1 MKREKRIFVGLVCI
15 FAALPLMA
23 QVLPYQDRSLTADE
37 RAADIVDRLT
47 INEKASLMQHSS
59 AAVPSLGIKAYNW
72 WNEACHGVARA
83 GLATV
88 YPQSIGM
95 AASFDKEL
103 LFDVFTSVSDE
114 ARAKAAANNRD
125 NGMRQYQ
132 GLTFWTPNI
141 NVFRDPRWGR
151 GQETYGEDPY
161 LTGQMGISVVRGL
174 QGPEDAEYD
183 KLHACAK
190 HFAVHS
196 GDRKSV
202 V

>member
-95 AASFDKEL
+95 AEIG
-103 LFDVFTSVSDE
+103 
-114 ARAKAAANNRD
+114 RAH
-125 NGMRQYQ
+125 
-132 GLTFWTPNI
+132 
-141 NVFRDPRWGR
+141 V
-151 GQETYGEDPY
+151 
-161 LTGQMGISVVRGL
+161 
-174 QGPEDAEYD
+174 
-183 KLHACAK
+183 
-190 HFAVHS
+190 
-196 GDRKSV
+196 
-202 V
+202 